1 MADSKIVVFQDKQ
14 IRRAWMNEQWYFS
27 IADVVEFLT
36 DSVDVKQYIKR
47 MRQRDPLLN
56 RNWGTICTPVAMI
69 AADGRRR
76 SVQAADVK
84 GLFRIIQ
91 SIPSPK
97 AEPFKQWLA
106 QVGYERVQEI
116 ENPEL
121 AQERMKAVYEAK
133 GYPKDWIDKRLRGI
147 AIRQNLTDEWKERG
161 IREERDFAILTA
173 EIARATFGVT
183 PSEHRAIKGLTK
195 KGQNLRDH
203 MTDLELIFTMLGERV
218 TTEISQQEKPDTF
231 AESKRVARRGGS
243 RKANFH
249 NTMDRLLEL
258 GALPVINENDTVS
271 TEEIAVGDN
280 DTLSAIVAATV
291 SADLLVLLSDIDG
304 LYDGDPR
311 KNPDAK
317 LIPTV
322 ETVDERIIALGG
334 GSGSSLGTGGM
345 ATKLLAAQ
353 IAVGAGC
360 EMVIANGEKPELLY
374 DIVAGKPIGTRFLV
388 KR

>member
-14 IRRAWMNEQWYFS
+14 IRRVWVDDDWYFS
-27 IADVVEFLT
+27 IVDIVGVLTGSPEPRKYWNKVKTREFT
-36 DSVDVKQYIKR
+36 DLQLSPIWRQLKLPATDGKQYKTDCATT
-47 MRQRDPLLN
+47 Q
-56 RNWGTICTPVAMI
+56 AM
-69 AADGRRR
+69 
-76 SVQAADVK
+76 
-84 GLFRIIQ
+84 FRIIQ

-121 AQERMKAVYEAK
+121 AQERMKAIYEAK

-173 EIARATFGVT
+173 EIAHATFGVT

-231 AESKRVARRGGS
+231 AESKRVARRGGNVAGVA
-243 RKANFH
+243 RRE
-249 NTMDRLLEL
+249 TEREL
-258 GALPVINENDTVS
+258 GHSVVS
-271 TEEIAVGDN
+271 GQNFLD
-280 DTLSAIVAATV
+280 
-291 SADLLVLLSDIDG
+291 
-304 LYDGDPR
+304 
-311 KNPDAK
+311 KNPDG
-317 LIPTV
+317 LIEDTIGLPP
-322 ETVDERIIALGG
+322 LG
-334 GSGSSLGTGGM
+334 SD
-345 ATKLLAAQ
+345 K
-353 IAVGAGC
+353 
-360 EMVIANGEKPELLY
+360 E
-374 DIVAGKPIGTRFLV
+374 
-388 KR
+388 